1 MAFFG
6 EKPWGVESEPRPKRS
21 IPLFQEAP
29 YRFVK
34 GARFL
39 VMSADLSQDVR
50 LCKSEV
56 KVSTREG
63 AELVRLDDSASFPP
77 EGKVL
82 LIEFAD
88 RDVLTHHC
96 LLRVEDSRTLVST
109 PSKTEKERS
118 KLAPFTGRSDYRV
131 KVDLPVQVRICSGS
145 AKSDRQWT
153 CELFDLSRGGMSLTC
168 PVDQPFSKG
177 QTVDIRVVSWE
188 YPVRMETEVL
198 RVWREQDKNRVAVL
212 FPEDMSLNQRE
223 LVSTFILHIQR
234 RDALSRALPSTEQD
248 E

>member
-1 MAFFG
+1 M
-6 EKPWGVESEPRPKRS
+6 ESEPQPKRS

-39 VMSADLSQDVR
+39 VMSADLSQEVR
-50 LCKSEV
+50 LCKAEV
-56 KVSTREG
+56 KLSTRDG
-63 AELVRLDDSASFPP
+63 AELVCLDDSARFPQ
-77 EGKVL
+77 EGRVL

-96 LLRVEDSRTLVST
+96 HLKLQGDRCLVSV

-131 KVDLPVQVRICSGS
+131 NVNLPVQVRICAGPS
-145 AKSDRQWT
+145 KSDRQWT
-153 CELFDLSRGGMSLTC
+153 CELFDLSRGGMSLIC
-168 PVDQPFSKG
+168 PTDQPFVKG
-177 QTVDIRVVSWE
+177 QIVDIRVVSWE

-212 FPEDMSLNQRE
+212 FPEEMSLNQRE

-234 RDALSRALPSTEQD
+234 RDAFSRALPTTEDD